1 MKASESVKQI
11 FSVVNF
17 KPEGSGNVTGNI
29 PTMIA
34 SGTSTSSANCS
45 DGVLRAAMSATP
57 AAQSRSPATATAVR
71 KAKLLR
77 FSAGFLIVRLHK
89 ERDRVI
95 RSRTLRRIGLCVLR
109 AFAPLRELISRKGAG
124 LRKVKTVWLS
134 CPFKSATASVS
145 REEGEVGR

>member
-45 DGVLRAAMSATP
+45 AVVRRAAMSATP
-57 AAQSRSPATATAVR
+57 AAQSRSPADATAVR

-77 FSAGFLIVRLHK
+77 FSAGFLIVRFHK
-89 ERDRVI
+89 DRPAECGPV
-95 RSRTLRRIGLCVLR
+95 TF
-109 AFAPLRELISRKGAG
+109 FAPLREFHPTQR
-124 LRKVKTVWLS
+124 RKVKAAS
-134 CPFKSATASVS
+134 CFKSAFASVA
-145 REEGEVGR
+145 REERA